1 MKQQSIWHT
10 TFTLDEL
17 TGLSAE
23 TMIDHLGIE
32 YSEFG
37 DDYLKARMPVD
48 HRTKQPAGLL
58 HGGASAALAETLGSI
73 CSYLCI
79 DRTKYSAVGIGLD
92 IHHLRP
98 ATGGTVT
105 GTARPVRLGR
115 RTHVWEIRI
124 RNEADKLVSTATLTM
139 AILPVPDSRERKR
152 DEPERRV

>member
-1 MKQQSIWHT
+1 MKQQSIWYT

-17 TGLSAE
+17 NRLSGG

-32 YSEFG
+32 YTEFG

-73 CSYLCI
+73 GSYLCI
-79 DRTKYSAVGIGLD
+79 DRTKYSAVGIGID

-98 ATGGTVT
+98 ATGGSVT
-105 GTARPVRLGR
+105 GTAHPVRLGR
-115 RTHVWEIRI
+115 RMHVWEIRI
-124 RNEADKLVSTATLTM
+124 RNDAEKLVSTATLTL
-139 AILPVPDSRERKR
+139 AILPVPESRGR
-152 DEPERRV
+152 